1 MLLLVLSSLQACK
14 LRVWAS
20 LTNIGWE
27 VLIGEGLWLKR
38 LPITLIEVMDK
49 LLRFGHTANYDVQ
62 GVGRALR
69 FSIPVWILQPTQTLD
84 IKSVIY
90 KPGVGL
96 GYIDIEA
103 TIKDLPEPQGLP
115 KVACGL
121 SKDHTGDTRI
131 TLKHGVVE

>member
-1 MLLLVLSSLQACK
+1 
-14 LRVWAS
+14 
-20 LTNIGWE
+20 
-27 VLIGEGLWLKR
+27 
-38 LPITLIEVMDK
+38 MDK

-62 GVGRALR
+62 GVGRALK

-103 TIKDLPEPQGLP
+103 MIKDLP
-115 KVACGL
+115 KVACGLPEPQGL

-131 TLKHGVVE
+131 TLKHRIVE

>member
-27 VLIGEGLWLKR
+27 VLIGLSGLWLKR

-103 TIKDLPEPQGLP
+103 TIKDLPEPQGLG
-115 KVACGL
+115 KNN
-121 SKDHTGDTRI
+121 TGDTRI
-131 TLKHGVVE
+131 TLKHGIVE